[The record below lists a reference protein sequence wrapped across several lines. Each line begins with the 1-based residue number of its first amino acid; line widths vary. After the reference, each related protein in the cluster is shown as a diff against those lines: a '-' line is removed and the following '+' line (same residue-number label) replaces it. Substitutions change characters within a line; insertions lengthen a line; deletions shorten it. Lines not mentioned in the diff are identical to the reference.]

1 MRDWLN
7 TNLRRQRQSLQVCSH
22 CGRLLLPWTSH
33 TFARKKKEANVRH
46 TYTLSSTSSAKRMTS
61 KSSIIFPEC
70 SRISASASVTNSL
83 CQSALGLPGP
93 EPEGRAVCDK
103 YTREREIY
111 INIHTYTYTVYIIFF
126 PLVFIQCAAS
136 ALATWSNNLIYM
148 SCWKQPPLEWGVVV
162 VMRGG
167 CLCCALNNKHPQV
180 SQPMGGTHLL
190 INNLW
195 DYYRPKF

>member
-1 MRDWLN
+1 MN
-7 TNLRRQRQSLQVCSH
+7 ISYFCK
-22 CGRLLLPWTSH
+22 
-33 TFARKKKEANVRH
+33 KKKEANVRH

-126 PLVFIQCAAS
+126 PPNVHPVCSFCFGHMKQQPDLYELLETAS
-136 ALATWSNNLIYM
+136 LGVGGGGGDEGGL
-148 SCWKQPPLEWGVVV
+148 PL
-162 VMRGG
+162 
-167 CLCCALNNKHPQV
+167 LC
-180 SQPMGGTHLL
+180 
-190 INNLW
+190 
-195 DYYRPKF
+195 PK